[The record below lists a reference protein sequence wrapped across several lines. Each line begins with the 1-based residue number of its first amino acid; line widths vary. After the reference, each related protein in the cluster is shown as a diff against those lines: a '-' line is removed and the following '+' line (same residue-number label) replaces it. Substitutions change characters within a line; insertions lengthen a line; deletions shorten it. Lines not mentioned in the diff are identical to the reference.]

1 MSDGIVQ
8 GAHGCSRE
16 DSYVQPTDP
25 LVRERME
32 WFRDQKLALMM
43 HYGPYSQLGMDA
55 SWSLPDEDASWS
67 RKNVDWESDSA
78 AYRKQ
83 YTELYK
89 TFNPLRFQPDKWADF
104 AAENGFRYLIFTT
117 KHHDGFCMWDTKYTD
132 YKVTA
137 ENCPFHTHKH
147 ADIVRSVFDAFR
159 RKNIAIAAYFSKP
172 DWHCP
177 WYWAEGMDRPVAAD
191 RYPTY
196 DLSEHPEIWESFTQF
211 TQNQIMELM
220 ENYGRIDILWL
231 DGGQV
236 NPNIRGMDIRLS
248 EVVARARQLQPWLIT
263 ADRTVGGENENYITP
278 EQSIPDRVIRVPWE
292 SCVTVGTQWGFRFG
306 DTYKSARTLVHM
318 LIQVVSHGGNLALN
332 VGPQPDGE
340 LPPAALRELSGLG
353 AWLKQNGDAIYGTR
367 PCDISRHGN
376 LYFTQKNGGNTVFAL
391 LPLEEED
398 LLSDTLFIPA
408 EQAVSRVTLLDS
420 AEDLSFKQTAEGI
433 TVKLPH
439 PISGKEILATAFKL
453 QITDK

>member
-1 MSDGIVQ
+1 MSDNILQ
-8 GAHGCSRE
+8 GVHGCSRE
-16 DSYVQPTDP
+16 DSYVQPKDP

-43 HYGPYSQLGMDA
+43 HYGPYSQIGMDA
-55 SWSLPDEDASWS
+55 SWSLSDEDASWS

-117 KHHDGFCMWDTKYTD
+117 KHHDGFCMFDSAYTD
-132 YKVTA
+132 YKITA
-137 ENCPFHTHKH
+137 EDCPFHTHKH
-147 ADIVRSVFDAFR
+147 ADLVRAVFDAFR
-159 RKNIAIAAYFSKP
+159 RRNIAIAAYFSKP

-196 DLSEHPEIWESFTQF
+196 ELSEHPEIWEKFTEF
-211 TQNQIMELM
+211 THNQIMELM

-248 EVVARARQLQPWLIT
+248 EVVARARQIQPWLIT
-263 ADRTVGGENENYITP
+263 ADRCVGGENENYITP
-278 EQSIPDRVIRVPWE
+278 EQSIPDVVIHAPWE

-306 DTYKSARTLVHM
+306 DTYKSARTLVRM

-340 LPPAALRELSGLG
+340 RPPAALRELSGMG

-367 PCDISRHGN
+367 PCDVPQQGDI
-376 LYFTQKNGGNTVFAL
+376 YFTQKDHTLFAHI
-391 LPLEEED
+391 PLAEENR
-398 LLSDTLFIPA
+398 LSDTISIPTK
-408 EQAVSRVTLLDS
+408 QTVSAVTLLDS
-420 AEDLSFKQTAEGI
+420 GESLPFEQTAEGI
-433 TVKLPH
+433 TVTLPRD
-439 PISGKEILATAFKL
+439 ISGKETLAAAFQL
-453 QITDK
+453 QIARA